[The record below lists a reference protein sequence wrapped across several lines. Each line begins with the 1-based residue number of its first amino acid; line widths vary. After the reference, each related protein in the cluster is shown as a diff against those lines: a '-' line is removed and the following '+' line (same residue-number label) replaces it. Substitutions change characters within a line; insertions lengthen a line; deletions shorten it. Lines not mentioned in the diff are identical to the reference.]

1 MGMEGGCICLRQ
13 FSGGQRQTI
22 QARIPFITR
31 STVVHLLF
39 LDFPFFFLQHLLH
52 RPIPLSL
59 FQPFC
64 CLRRVKQAGYDLDLR
79 SCYFLYRLTWKV
91 KLFYLNRW
99 DIFTCEILCQK
110 AEWEYPISVS
120 IHARRTFGHTGFV
133 IGRRQQSLPR
143 VKRLSPPPYSSNA
156 EACEL
161 WECKASGNSHHDP
174 PICVMQEVRWRRGP
188 GTPLPLSFCICIK
201 VFFVCMYL
209 FDEPQ
214 MMLETTRHI
223 DAVKRHLP
231 WNPKVKAEEKV

>member
-1 MGMEGGCICLRQ
+1 MHLPEAIQRRAASDNPSTDSLYHKVNSRPPPVSW
-13 FSGGQRQTI
+13 FS
-22 QARIPFITR
+22 
-31 STVVHLLF
+31 V
-39 LDFPFFFLQHLLH
+39 FFLQHLLH

-156 EACEL
+156 EACEP
-161 WECKASGNSHHDP
+161 WECKASGNSHHDS
-174 PICVMQEVRWRRGP
+174 PICVMQEVRWRRGL
-188 GTPLPLSFCICIK
+188 GTPLLLSFCICIK

>member
-1 MGMEGGCICLRQ
+1 MHRLGTWGWEWRGGASAWGNSAEGSVRQ
-13 FSGGQRQTI
+13 SKHGFPLSQGQQS
-22 QARIPFITR
+22 
-31 STVVHLLF
+31 STSCF
-39 LDFPFFFLQHLLH
+39 LIFRFFLQHLLH
-52 RPIPLSL
+52 QPIPLSL

-156 EACEL
+156 EACEP

-188 GTPLPLSFCICIK
+188 GSGHPSSF
-201 VFFVCMYL
+201 VFLYL
-209 FDEPQ
+209 NRSVN
-214 MMLETTRHI
+214 L
-223 DAVKRHLP
+223 K
-231 WNPKVKAEEKV
+231 WC